1 MICICAPAGN
11 ECQGIRIPLHV
22 RNMMNSRIPI
32 NIEVG
37 FIAIKGLVLCFIL
50 DRTFKIPPVDKFGY
64 MNIAGMIAQVFIK
77 TGEKILIQAPILQ
90 SGQEF
95 PTACAQNITAVINA

>member
-1 MICICAPAGN
+1 
-11 ECQGIRIPLHV
+11 
-22 RNMMNSRIPI
+22 MMNNGISI

-50 DRTFKIPPVDKFGY
+50 DRTFKIPPVDQFGY